1 MKSRIVMTMFV
12 GLLAAAA
19 GCGDDSNGT
28 GGSAG
33 TGGTGGSAGT
43 GGTGA
48 STGDGNVTININ
60 PEDTI
65 VNGVASCE
73 GSDEEECISD
83 GYSASWSKYIIT
95 VGFVDMNQGDGT
107 NQQTS
112 DAVAVAEFR
121 NLSEAGSTLTEFN
134 GIPIGQ
140 YTEFGYQTPLL
151 PENPDDFININDEVS
166 ADDITNM
173 IDNDLTYIIE
183 GQLTADEGGETLNF
197 LIEANVESFYTFCG
211 EEGGQAGINVGTSGT
226 DQITMH
232 GDHIFFNGFPAD
244 ESGVQRLAEWMWLV
258 EDTDNDGILTR
269 VDFEAATDLGL
280 LYPSPPYTD
289 LNAGPAGPLTNAWDF
304 IRSQLGTQGHLN
316 GEGECE
322 WEF

>member
-1 MKSRIVMTMFV
+1 MKSRIVMTIFL

-19 GCGDDSNGT
+19 GCGDDSSGT
-28 GGSAG
+28 GATGGG
-33 TGGTGGSAGT
+33 TGGTGGT
-43 GGTGA
+43 GG

-65 VNGVASCE
+65 TNGIESCA

-83 GYSASWSKYIIT
+83 GYSVSFSKYIIT
-95 VGFVDMNQGDGT
+95 VGFVDMAQVDGA
-107 NQQTS
+107 NPQMS
-112 DAVAVAEFR
+112 NAVAVAEFT

-140 YTEFGYQTPLL
+140 YTEFAYQTPLL
-151 PENPDDFININDEVS
+151 TEDAENINGVS
-166 ADDITNM
+166 EDDLNNM
-173 IDNDLTYIIE
+173 RDNNLTYIIE
-183 GQLTADEGGETLNF
+183 GQITSDDTGDTLDF
-197 LIEANVESFYTFCG
+197 LIEANVESFYTGCG
-211 EEGGQAGINVGTSGT
+211 EEGGEAGINVSTSGT

-232 GDHIFFNGFPAD
+232 GDHVFFNGFPAD

-258 EDTDNDGILTR
+258 DDTNSDGVLTQ
-269 VDFEAATDLGL
+269 VDFEAATDLGT
-280 LYPSPPYTD
+280 LYPSPPYSD
-289 LNAGPAGPLTNAWDF
+289 LNAGPAGTLTNAWDF
-304 IRSQLGTQGHLN
+304 VRSQLGTQGHLN

>member
-1 MKSRIVMTMFV
+1 MKRNRIVMTTFV

-19 GCGDDSNGT
+19 GCGDDSSG
-28 GGSAG
+28 
-33 TGGTGGSAGT
+33 
-43 GGTGA
+43 
-48 STGDGNVTININ
+48 GDGNVTININ

-65 VNGVASCE
+65 VNGVESCA

-140 YTEFGYQTPLL
+140 YTEFGYQTPVL
-151 PENPDDFININDEVS
+151 PSDFTNINEVS
-166 ADDITNM
+166 QEDIDNM
-173 IDNDLTYIIE
+173 IENNLTYIIE
-183 GQLTADEGGETLNF
+183 GQLTADADGSTIDF
-197 LIEANVESFYTFCG
+197 LIEANVESFYSFCG

-244 ESGVQRLAEWMWLV
+244 EAGVQRLAEWMTMV
-258 EDTDNDGILTR
+258 EDTDNDGVLTR
-269 VDFEAATDLGL
+269 VDFEAATDIGS
-280 LYPSPPYTD
+280 LYPSPPYSD
-289 LNAGPAGPLTNAWDF
+289 LNAGPAGTIENAWDF
-304 IRSQLGTQGHLN
+304 VRSQLGTQGHIN